1 MKVKI
6 CGITRVDDALRAAEL
21 GADFL
26 GFIFVPGSPRF
37 IEFETAAAIV
47 ARVRGP
53 KFVGVFRDAQLEVMQ
68 AAPVDYIQLHGNET
82 DAVARAVGKPVIKA
96 IQVEDR
102 QSCLSPWADGQA
114 GLPVLHEQP
123 EWLLFDSKGGGSG
136 TRFDWSLLAAYPR
149 TKPFLLAGGITPDN
163 VALAVSTVR
172 PDGIDVASGVESSP
186 GIKDHQKLKLLFER
200 VK

>member
-26 GFIFVPGSPRF
+26 GFIFVPESPRF
-37 IEFETAAAIV
+37 IHPHDAAEIAAQV
-47 ARVRGP
+47 FGP
-53 KFVGVFRDAQLEVMQ
+53 KFVGVFRDAPLEVMQ
-68 AAPVDYIQLHGNET
+68 AAPVDYIQLHGNEPDSVT
-82 DAVARAVGKPVIKA
+82 RAVGKPVIKA
-96 IQVEDR
+96 VQVGE
-102 QSCLSPWADGQA
+102 L
-114 GLPVLHEQP
+114 LPHTESSA

-149 TKPFLLAGGITPDN
+149 TKPFLLAGGINPDN
-163 VALAVSTVR
+163 VALAVSTGR